1 MSGQHS
7 KPDQWGRKTDA
18 DGDVVSISD
27 TLDDTDRNRPYIP
40 AKEIK

>member
-18 DGDVVSISD
+18 DGNVVSVSG
-27 TLDDTDRNRPYIP
+27 TLTEPSRERPHKGAP
-40 AKEIK
+40 QK